1 MNKGG
6 APKGNQ
12 NAKKGAMLSSRLRK
26 RLEERAKQDEIV
38 DQLIDK
44 ACEGDLSAIKEI
56 FDRLDGKP
64 KQSIDLESNNTHQ
77 YVISDSPMPTVDEWV
92 KEQE

>member
-1 MNKGG
+1 MAGG

-12 NAKKGAMLSSRLRK
+12 NAAKSAQMSAKLRA
-26 RLEERAKQDEIV
+26 RLEERAKMSEIV

-44 ACEGDLSAIKEI
+44 ACEGDLAAIKEV

-64 KQSIDLESNNTHQ
+64 KQSIDMDTTVKQFVVSSEPEM
-77 YVISDSPMPTVDEWV
+77 SDEEWL
-92 KEQE
+92 KKHT